1 MLAHSHFRRIG
12 LGLLALASLSVGAFF
27 WLQPRSGA
35 QTSPVA
41 TEAAATAK
49 LERRDLS
56 TSKTISGTI
65 GYGDP
70 RAVEGHKEATVT
82 WLPAP
87 GANVKRGQQLY
98 RADDRP
104 VPLFY
109 GGMPLYRSI
118 EGKGLVGRDVEIVAD
133 NLAELG
139 YSLGYRPRAG
149 TWVTPPAASSAQAK
163 SEAPPKSPAEPDS
176 SASPD
181 AAAPPTSAAPP
192 PAPVKIKKGEG
203 VLTAGM
209 ITAIKK
215 WQRDLGMP
223 ETGTIAV
230 GDVEILSGAVRVESV
245 AVQPG
250 APANGPLMSVTPTR
264 KVITVAA
271 GMSEAASIERGAA
284 VTVVLPDEKEI
295 PARVLSVGRTLA
307 APEGTIGDGVPQ
319 LTVLVTVDDPAAIA
333 KIDSAEVSVSFAG
346 KAREDV
352 LAAPVEALIA
362 LAEGGYA
369 VQTPSGLVAVT
380 TGMFAQGWVEITGDG
395 LAEGTDVVVAS

>member
-12 LGLLALASLSVGAFF
+12 IGLLVLASLSLGAFF
-27 WLQPRSGA
+27 WLQPRPGTA
-35 QTSPVA
+35 TSPVA
-41 TEAAATAK
+41 TEAVATAK

-65 GYGDP
+65 GYGNP

-87 GANVKRGQQLY
+87 GTSVKRGQQLY

-109 GGMPLYRSI
+109 GGMPLYRPI

-133 NLAELG
+133 NLAALG

-149 TWVTPPAASSAQAK
+149 SWVTPPASPPAPPAPSSSASSA
-163 SEAPPKSPAEPDS
+163 PS
-176 SASPD
+176 SA
-181 AAAPPTSAAPP
+181 ATSTPQ
-192 PAPVKIKKGEG
+192 PVKIKKDEG

-215 WQRDLGMP
+215 WQRDLGLP

-250 APANGPLMSVTPTR
+250 APANGPLLSVTPTR

-271 GMSEAASIERGAA
+271 GLAEAASIERGAA
-284 VTVVLPDEKEI
+284 VTVILPDDKEI
-295 PARVLSVGRTLA
+295 PARVLSVGRALA
-307 APEGTIGDGVPQ
+307 APAGAIGDSTPQ
-319 LTVLVTVDDPAAIA
+319 LTVTVTVNDPATIA
-333 KIDSAEVSVSFAG
+333 KLDSADVTVSFIG
-346 KAREDV
+346 KARENV

>member
-1 MLAHSHFRRIG
+1 MPAHSHLRRIG
-12 LGLLALASLSVGAFF
+12 FAAGALALLAGGAF
-27 WLQPRSGA
+27 LLTGPRSA
-35 QTSPVA
+35 ASPAPAA
-41 TEAAATAK
+41 TDPVATAK

-56 TSKTISGTI
+56 TSKSISGSI
-65 GYGDP
+65 GYGNP
-70 RAVEGHKEATVT
+70 RAVEGHRQATVT

-87 GANVKRGQQLY
+87 GASIKRGQQLY

-109 GGMPLYRSI
+109 GGMPLYREI
-118 EGKGLVGRDVEIVAD
+118 AGKGLVGRDVEIVAD

-149 TWVTPPAASSAQAK
+149 TWVTPPAASPSPAPSA
-163 SEAPPKSPAEPDS
+163 SAPPVP
-176 SASPD
+176 
-181 AAAPPTSAAPP
+181 
-192 PAPVKIKKGEG
+192 PVKIKKGEG
-203 VLTAGM
+203 VLTTGM
-209 ITAIKK
+209 IAAIKK
-215 WQRDLGMP
+215 WQRDLGLP

-230 GDVEILSGAVRVESV
+230 GDVEVLSGAVRVDSV

-264 KVITVAA
+264 KVITVSA

-284 VTVVLPDEKEI
+284 VTVILPDEKEI

-307 APEGTIGDGVPQ
+307 APEGAIGDSTPQ
-319 LTVLVTVDDPAAIA
+319 LTVTVTVDDPATIA
-333 KIDSAEVSVSFAG
+333 KIDSADVTVGFAG

-369 VQTPSGLVAVT
+369 VQTSSGLVAVT

>member
-1 MLAHSHFRRIG
+1 MPANTHLRRIG
-12 LGLLALASLSVGAFF
+12 LLLALL
-27 WLQPRSGA
+27 LLSGA
-35 QTSPVA
+35 GIFLLTRHRSAASPSPDA
-41 TEAAATAK
+41 TATVETAK

-56 TSKTISGTI
+56 TSKTIPGTI
-65 GYGDP
+65 GYGTS
-70 RAVEGHKEATVT
+70 RAVEGHKDATVT

-87 GANVKRGQQLY
+87 GTSIKRGQQLY

-109 GGMPLYRSI
+109 GGMPLYRTI
-118 EGKGLVGRDVEIVAD
+118 GGRGLVGRDVEIIAD
-133 NLAELG
+133 NLDRLG
-139 YSLGYRPRAG
+139 YTLGPRPRAG
-149 TWVTPPAASSAQAK
+149 SWVTPPAPSPPPPSPPPSSAPGSPASS
-163 SEAPPKSPAEPDS
+163 PP
-176 SASPD
+176 ASPG
-181 AAAPPTSAAPP
+181 S

-209 ITAIKK
+209 IAAIKK
-215 WQRDLGMP
+215 WQRDLGLP

-250 APANGPLMSVTPTR
+250 APAGGPLMSVTPTR

-271 GMSEAASIERGAA
+271 GLSEAASIERGAA
-284 VTVVLPDEKEI
+284 VTVILPDEKEI
-295 PARVLSVGRTLA
+295 PARVLSVGRALA
-307 APEGTIGDGVPQ
+307 APEGSVGSGTPQ
-319 LTVLVTVDDPAAIA
+319 LTITVTADDPATLTR
-333 KIDSAEVSVSFAG
+333 IDSAEVTVSFAG

-395 LAEGTDVVVAS
+395 LTEGTDVVVAS

>member
-1 MLAHSHFRRIG
+1 MSAHSHLRRAG
-12 LGLLALASLSVGAFF
+12 LGLVLLLLVAAGIFVLTRH
-27 WLQPRSGA
+27 RS
-35 QTSPVA
+35 
-41 TEAAATAK
+41 AAAPAPGPSAAVATAK

-65 GYGDP
+65 GYGNP
-70 RAVEGHKEATVT
+70 RAVEGHRQATVT

-87 GANVKRGQQLY
+87 GASIKRGQQLY

-109 GGMPLYRSI
+109 GGMPLYRPI
-118 EGKGLVGRDVEIVAD
+118 EGKGLVGRDVQIVAD
-133 NLAELG
+133 NLEKLG

-149 TWVTPPAASSAQAK
+149 EWVTPPAAPAPSPSS
-163 SEAPPKSPAEPDS
+163 
-176 SASPD
+176 
-181 AAAPPTSAAPP
+181 TPP
-192 PAPVKIKKGEG
+192 PAPPAVKVKKDEG
-203 VLTAGM
+203 VLTAAM

-215 WQRDLGMP
+215 WQRDQGLP

-230 GDVEILSGAVRVESV
+230 GDVEVLSGAVRVESV

-271 GMSEAASIERGAA
+271 SLSEAASIERGAA
-284 VTVVLPDEKEI
+284 VTVILPDEKEI
-295 PARVLSVGRTLA
+295 PARVLSVGRALA
-307 APEGTIGDGVPQ
+307 APEGSVGDTTPQ
-319 LTVLVTVDDPAAIA
+319 LTVTVTVNDPATLS
-333 KIDSAEVSVSFAG
+333 KIDSAEVTVGFAG

-369 VQTPSGLVAVT
+369 VQTPTGLVAVT